1 MRVFTSPDELPLALG
16 EDLGV
21 SPWHVVDQRQID
33 GFAAATGDHQWIH
46 VDAERARTG
55 PFGGTIAHG
64 FLTVAL
70 LPLLLGR
77 IARVDGV
84 DVTINAGLDRLRFH
98 SPVPSGARVRARAE
112 LSAVRHRGGGF
123 TEIVLSTS
131 LEIEGRS
138 RPAVTADVLALLRA
152 AKPAP
157 AH

>member
-70 LPLLLGR
+70 LPLSSRWPTASPTASTIRRTSSPTSTTRL
-77 IARVDGV
+77 ARRR
-84 DVTINAGLDRLRFH
+84 T
-98 SPVPSGARVRARAE
+98 
-112 LSAVRHRGGGF
+112 
-123 TEIVLSTS
+123 
-131 LEIEGRS
+131 
-138 RPAVTADVLALLRA
+138 
-152 AKPAP
+152 
-157 AH
+157 